1 MGHLTQVQMLPTYL
15 PVVVKL
21 FDLLW
26 YELMFDQLLNYNQ
39 FVFLSVPAITCPNTS
54 DGSTS
59 IMVDQSSVL

>member
-39 FVFLSVPAITCPNTS
+39 FVFICPS
-54 DGSTS
+54 YP
-59 IMVDQSSVL
+59 LP